1 MERYSSLFCLI
12 AQSVGV
18 SRRGFDNVNSSAAQ
32 ASSFTLVIGPS
43 LLRLKVRTIVKY
55 NIWGCGERSPVVKA
69 PGCGPGDRGFKSHR
83 SPQFIFAPIAQRTR
97 APVFGTGGRWFE
109 SL

>member
-1 MERYSSLFCLI
+1 MFVTL
-12 AQSVGV
+12 
-18 SRRGFDNVNSSAAQ
+18 AANH
-32 ASSFTLVIGPS
+32 SFS
-43 LLRLKVRTIVKY
+43 RLKAAVIVKY
-55 NIWGCGERSPVVKA
+55 NICGCGERSPVVKA

-97 APVFGTGGRWFE
+97 APVFGTGGRGFK

>member
-1 MERYSSLFCLI
+1 M
-12 AQSVGV
+12 
-18 SRRGFDNVNSSAAQ
+18 NSSAMQ
-32 ASSFTLVIGPS
+32 AGSFALVIETS
-43 LLRLKVRTIVKY
+43 FLRLKVKAIVKY

-97 APVFGTGGRWFE
+97 APVFGTGGRGFK